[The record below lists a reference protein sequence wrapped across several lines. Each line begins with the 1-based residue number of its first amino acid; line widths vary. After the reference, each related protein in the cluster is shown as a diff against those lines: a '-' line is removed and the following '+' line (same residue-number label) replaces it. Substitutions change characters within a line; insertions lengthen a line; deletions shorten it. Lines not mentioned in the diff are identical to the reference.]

1 MLLWLLVAAAQKTGR
16 IELAHSAIELAQ
28 EHLATDEWPEY
39 YDGKCGRLIGKEARK
54 YQTWT
59 LAGLLVAR
67 QLIANPTYLKL
78 LDFEK

>member
-1 MLLWLLVAAAQKTGR
+1 
-16 IELAHSAIELAQ
+16 LAHSAIEIAQKRLAK
-28 EHLATDEWPEY
+28 DEWPEY

-78 LDFEK
+78 LDFEE